1 MAEKLIVV
9 HVAYDSEA
17 KVWYTESSDLF
28 GLNASAATIEEFRTI
43 LPGMVQDL
51 IELNEPSWRGN
62 HITVEI
68 IALGRE
74 RIDIPAAA

>member
-28 GLNASAATIEEFRTI
+28 EVVPLVRTVFP
-43 LPGMVQDL
+43 L
-51 IELNEPSWRGN
+51 R
-62 HITVEI
+62 
-68 IALGRE
+68 
-74 RIDIPAAA
+74 